1 MNFIDPTL
9 GNFLWW
15 QQICCPLCR
24 RQVYGSSGD
33 RTRDYAARYFQG
45 RRANHYATEPLN
57 CYENQC
63 HFFCI
68 YMQYLFTYFIFG
80 TIQLWLNWIRVSK
93 LCIYLLY
100 PNISRYFFKVLTNM
114 LSPEYTESTVQQKRK
129 SEYFGSSYRWQ
140 EKGEKNQFSL
150 VQTKHCGF
158 TL

>member
-1 MNFIDPTL
+1 MTADLLPPLQAPSIW
-9 GNFLWW
+9 FLWGSNPRLRCSLFPR
-15 QQICCPLCR
+15 QACQPLR
-24 RQVYGSSGD
+24 YGTSKLLWESMS
-33 RTRDYAARYFQG
+33 
-45 RRANHYATEPLN
+45 
-57 CYENQC
+57 
-63 HFFCI
+63 FFCI

-80 TIQLWLNWIRVSK
+80 TIQLWLNWIRVSR